1 MKDMAVQGDKRK
13 PKTAPT
19 LAKVKIISK
28 LCNQTLGLKS
38 HIKPP
43 AMEIREAARIGKESP
58 SVMNIPQINKNIKI
72 ILKAIF
78 NLSTGTRR
86 RIAPS
91 KTTAPKK

>member
-19 LAKVKIISK
+19 PAKVKIISK

-43 AMEIREAARIGKESP
+43 VMEIREAARIGKESA
-58 SVMNIPQINKNIKI
+58 SVMNIPQANKNVNI
-72 ILKAIF
+72 ILKAIL

-91 KTTAPKK
+91 KTTTAKK